1 MTLMTDRFQIGRTY
15 QVRLMVDQALVE
27 KFAEFSG
34 DRNPIHVDSA
44 AANAYGYSRQVAH
57 GAILI
62 ALLSKAIGMEIP
74 GPGALWM
81 NQTVEWLSPVY
92 VGDEIELTVMIE
104 KISTG
109 ASILTLDI
117 TAMNQKGKNV
127 MKGKASVKVGEK
139 IAQNPSSKKKTVKT
153 ALITGSSR
161 GMGAAIA
168 RRFAEEG
175 WHVALHY
182 HKAKCEAENIAKIL
196 TEKGVSHS
204 LFQADLSDEKQF
216 SGMLSQVSEIMGD
229 IDIVVH
235 GASPMVQA
243 IKIQETS
250 YQEFEK
256 LFRVYIGG
264 ANLLISRLAPGMI
277 ERKFGRF
284 IFLGTSFMF
293 GIPPTGLA
301 PYISAKEALWGLVKC
316 AAGELG
322 PFGITANM
330 VSPSMMITDF
340 TADIPARLKELEARK
355 SPVRRLATVED
366 AAEAVA
372 FLARESASYVNGANI
387 PVAGGPV

>member
-1 MTLMTDRFQIGRTY
+1 MSLLSDRFQIGRMY
-15 QVRLMVDQALVE
+15 QIRLSIDPALVE
-27 KFAEFSG
+27 RFAEFSG
-34 DRNPIHVDSA
+34 DRNPIHVDSSE
-44 AANAYGYSRQVAH
+44 ANQYGYSRQVAH

-92 VGDEIELTVMIE
+92 VGDEIEMTVRIE

-109 ASILTLDI
+109 ASILTLDVMAI
-117 TAMNQKGKNV
+117 NQKGKTV

-139 IAQNPSSKKKTVKT
+139 LVQDSSGKKKSVKT

-161 GMGAAIA
+161 GVGAAIA

-175 WHVALHY
+175 WNVALHY
-182 HKAKCEAENIAKIL
+182 HQSKNEAETLAKFL
-196 TEKGVSHS
+196 TQKGVSCS

-216 SGMLSQVSEIMGD
+216 SSMLSQVSEIMGD

-235 GASPMVQA
+235 GASPIVQA
-243 IKIQETS
+243 VKIQETPYS
-250 YQEFEK
+250 EFEK

-264 ANLLISRLAPGMI
+264 AHLLISRLAPGMI

-372 FLARESASYVNGANI
+372 FLARESASYVNGTNI
-387 PVAGGPV
+387 PVSGGPV